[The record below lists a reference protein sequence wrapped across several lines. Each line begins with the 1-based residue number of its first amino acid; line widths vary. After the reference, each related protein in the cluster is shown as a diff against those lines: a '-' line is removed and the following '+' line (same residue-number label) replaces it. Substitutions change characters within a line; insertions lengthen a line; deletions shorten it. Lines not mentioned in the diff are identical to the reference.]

1 MSCCILQPWTCC
13 CQETRNHNDMI
24 LTILDS
30 VLSLLT
36 HNVVGGCVVVEQLR
50 TSASAAILQ
59 TVLHFFH
66 MFASP
71 DVRS

>member
-1 MSCCILQPWTCC
+1 
-13 CQETRNHNDMI
+13 MI